1 MPELR
6 PLFGDPTN
14 DWAPLREIAEVI
26 DLEHIRL
33 ANEPDTDKSS
43 RVEGVDTPESAHMRC
58 VAEDAIDAVFN
69 RIKIRSVGGNV
80 VNMELVAAGH
90 SLTIWTAKART

>member
-26 DLEHIRL
+26 RKALRDPEHIRL

-43 RVEGVDTPESAHMRC
+43 RWKVKTRPKAPTRGVFPRKRLTRC
-58 VAEDAIDAVFN
+58 STGSKSDQ
-69 RIKIRSVGGNV
+69 S
-80 VNMELVAAGH
+80 
-90 SLTIWTAKART
+90 KAMS